1 MSESTPSGNAGHR
14 SRLRRRFLDRGLGA
28 LHEHEALELLLTYAI
43 PRRDVKGLAKE
54 LILRFGSFS
63 KVLDASE
70 YDLASIDGIG
80 ENAAAL
86 ILLVKAAG
94 ALYLEQ
100 RLRQA
105 PLIDSEEA
113 CADFARMKLGAGG
126 KETML
131 VILMNRQCRLLDHF
145 CIPGTVDHAA
155 VYPREILEQCLQYKA
170 SAVMLAHNHPS
181 GVCQPSDEDI
191 RVTLVIRDLLKG
203 ADIKLIDHLLV
214 TPYSWMSFKRQ
225 KLL

>member
-1 MSESTPSGNAGHR
+1 MNASPPSGNAGHR

-28 LHEHEALELLLTYAI
+28 LYEHEALELLLTYAI

-54 LILRFGSFS
+54 LIARFGSFS

-70 YDLASIDGIG
+70 YDLANIEGIG

-105 PLIDSEEA
+105 PLLDNEEA

-131 VILMNRQCRLLDHF
+131 VVMMNRQYRLLDYF
-145 CIPGTVDHAA
+145 CIPGTVDHAT
-155 VYPREILEQCLQYKA
+155 VFPREILEKCLQHRA
-170 SAVMLAHNHPS
+170 TTVLLAHNHPS
-181 GVCQPSDEDI
+181 GVCSPSDEDI
-191 RVTLVIRDLLKG
+191 RITLVIRDLLKG
-203 ADIKLIDHLLV
+203 ADIKLIDHLV
-214 TPYSWMSFKRQ
+214 VSPYSWMSFRKQ
-225 KLL
+225 NLL